1 MKNTKLIALVAVLVV
16 ITLVVSI
23 VVATSNDQKV
33 SGELNQT
40 ITNYESKIEA
50 LNKTI
55 DELNKG
61 LISAEEALEALNKA
75 GVELKEWNEA
85 TVALPQMLIDL
96 KAAAVAFHNA
106 AVVVDPTFKGEL
118 SYNTLGCIN
127 ANLVVDFNALYNYS
141 LDGETSVKA
150 QFTTLYED
158 AVKDLFR
165 ATTVEEMKNIVKGL
179 TTSYDAVP
187 TSIESLRTAIVEA
200 EKNGVT
206 YDDYAN
212 IKLAT
217 DLIDFVDVDLYAE
230 DEQKD
235 LEERLHTLY
244 VEFRPI
250 VVASYQALAEAL
262 PAEEQIAPSHY
273 EQVEK
278 VTEELAFVGV
288 VYEELYGAEAA
299 TKFNSLLTKK
309 NGKATDLGK
318 AVKRHEEAV
327 ARVEV
332 VKQIEAAA
340 KVVNETLANAFKKDN
355 VDDFDITKYG
365 ANLLTHTYVK
375 EQLLAH
381 ITYWET
387 VWSIIT
393 DEDDEDYNEE
403 LYNLVNRDVYEGY
416 VADFEVVVEEL
427 RTAADAFRDAVEAIE
442 AITPDSKTELDNAK
456 ALFDAAAKLMKKE
469 DLDIILDYVDYVDE
483 DGEDVEITG
492 VVDSWYTMLTLRA
505 EYDWL
510 VTAIKALEEDVKDSL
525 IECQQPAVHGKLDP
539 NGNLVECDCQN
550 VGKYDYSTIG
560 NHDASIV
567 KILGN
572 YGLDESVFDAAL
584 LAEYKVA
591 RLQSHIATAK
601 ANVATAQAAST
612 LEPELSAALANM
624 LNEEIDTISA
634 NYTFAVELV
643 CTCDEDSTD
652 PCECDTYKMAI
663 VDDPAE
669 KLDTYYTVDYL
680 LNNRFDVQ

>member
-1 MKNTKLIALVAVLVV
+1 MA
-16 ITLVVSI
+16 
-23 VVATSNDQKV
+23 
-33 SGELNQT
+33 
-40 ITNYESKIEA
+40 
-50 LNKTI
+50 
-55 DELNKG
+55 
-61 LISAEEALEALNKA
+61 
-75 GVELKEWNEA
+75 
-85 TVALPQMLIDL
+85 
-96 KAAAVAFHNA
+96 
-106 AVVVDPTFKGEL
+106 
-118 SYNTLGCIN
+118 
-127 ANLVVDFNALYNYS
+127 
-141 LDGETSVKA
+141 
-150 QFTTLYED
+150 TTL
-158 AVKDLFR
+158 DLAELIFPEVT
-165 ATTVEEMKNIVKGL
+165 TTVEEMKNIVKGL

-278 VTEELAFVGV
+278 VTEELNFVGV

-309 NGKATDLGK
+309 NSKATDLGK

-332 VKQIEAAA
+332 VKKIEAAA

-355 VDDFDITKYG
+355 VDGFDITKYG
-365 ANLLTHTYVK
+365 ANLLTHKYVK

-381 ITYWET
+381 ITYWEN

-427 RTAADAFRDAVEAIE
+427 RTAADAFRDAVAAIE